1 MLTYR
6 YRPANDR
13 FADATKLSGTKGKK
27 VSSNA
32 GAGREC
38 RGAPHGRGPAGPA
51 ERLVRLPGQAAGRLT
66 VDLSGSRFDTLLAVY
81 TGGRVKKLH
90 RVTADDNGG
99 AGRSSRVTFAV
110 TKGTKYRIQVAGVKA
125 ADGRFE
131 LRWHR

>member
-32 GAGREC
+32 GAGRE
-38 RGAPHGRGPAGPA
+38 AGEPRTVA
-51 ERLVRLPGQAAGRLT
+51 GQRARQSVWYVYRAKAAGRLT